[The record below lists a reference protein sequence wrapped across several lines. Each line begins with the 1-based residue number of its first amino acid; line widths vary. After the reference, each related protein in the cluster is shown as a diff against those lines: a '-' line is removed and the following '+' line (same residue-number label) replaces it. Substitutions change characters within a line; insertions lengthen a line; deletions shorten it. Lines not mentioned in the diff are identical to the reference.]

1 MDNTLV
7 LKKNKINESNKPKI
21 TPSYLTKYER
31 SRVLGYR
38 ANQIS
43 MNAPVTIDTMDI
55 NDPRILAEMELEQG
69 KIPLVIRRTLPD
81 GSYEDVD
88 VNELRQIP

>member
-1 MDNTLV
+1 MNIILPI
-7 LKKNKINESNKPKI
+7 KINGDSNKPKI
-21 TPSYLTKYER
+21 TPTYLTKYER

-43 MNAPVTIDTMDI
+43 MNAPVTIDTVGI
-55 NDPRILAEMELEQG
+55 NEPRKLAEMELEQG

-88 VNELRQIP
+88 VNQLDKVP